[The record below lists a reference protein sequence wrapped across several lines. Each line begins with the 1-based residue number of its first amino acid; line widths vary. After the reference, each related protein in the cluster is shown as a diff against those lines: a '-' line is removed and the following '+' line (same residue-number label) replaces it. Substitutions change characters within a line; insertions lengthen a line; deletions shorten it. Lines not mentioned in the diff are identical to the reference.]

1 MTAISAAD
9 VNKLRKQTGLGLMDC
24 KNALVDSE
32 GDFEKAVEI
41 LRKKGQKIAAK
52 RGENEAGEG
61 YVIAK
66 VNASGNAGINMVLN
80 CETDFVA
87 KNSEFVAFANSLADL
102 AISNKAVN
110 RDALYALSLN
120 GVSVAEAIESQMG
133 KIGEK
138 LEISQYALIESPCVV
153 AYNHP
158 GNRTA
163 SLVGFNQNAGEAGRD
178 VAMQIAAMAPI
189 AIDETGVSE
198 EMKAKEI
205 EIGKELAIA
214 EGKPAEMAEK
224 IALGKLNKFYKE
236 RTLLHQEFIK
246 DNTKSVSQYLKSVDK
261 DLMVSAFKLIA
272 LS

>member
-66 VNASGNAGINMVLN
+66 VSADGAHGINMVLN

-87 KNSEFVAFANSLADL
+87 KNQEFINFANSIADL
-102 AISNKAVN
+102 ALSQKAADSNS
-110 RDALYALSLN
+110 LLGMSLN
-120 GVSVAEAIESQMG
+120 GTTVAEAIESQMG

-138 LEISQYALIESPCVV
+138 LEISSYGFIHAGEVV

-163 SLVGFNQNAGEAGRD
+163 SLVGFNKTAGDGGRD
-178 VAMQIAAMAPI
+178 VAMQIAAMTPI
-189 AIDETGVSE
+189 AIDQDGVSE
-198 EMKAKEI
+198 EIKAKEV
-205 EIGKELAIA
+205 EIGKDQAIA

-236 RTLLHQEFIK
+236 RTLLNQEFIK
-246 DNTKSVSQYLKSVDK
+246 DNTKSVGQYLKGIDK
-261 DLMVSAFKLIA
+261 DLSVTAFKLIT

>member
-1 MTAISAAD
+1 MAAITAAD

-66 VNASGNAGINMVLN
+66 VNAQGNAGINMVLN

-87 KNSEFVAFANSLADL
+87 KNQEFVDFANSIADL
-102 AISNKAVN
+102 ALSCKANN
-110 RDALYALSLN
+110 RDALYALSL
-120 GVSVAEAIESQMG
+120 GGTSVSEAIESQMG

-138 LEISQYALIESPCVV
+138 LEVSEYALVEAAHVV

-163 SLVGFNQNAGEAGRD
+163 ALVGFNQNAGDAGRD
-178 VAMQIAAMAPI
+178 IAMQIAAMAPI
-189 AIDETGVSE
+189 AIDESGVSE
-198 EMKAKEI
+198 ELKAKEI
-205 EIGKELAIA
+205 EIGKEQAMA

-224 IALGKLNKFYKE
+224 IAVGKLNKFFKE
-236 RTLLHQEFIK
+236 RTLLNQEFIK
-246 DNTKSVSQYLKSVDK
+246 DNTKSVGQYLKGVDK
-261 DLMVSAFKLIA
+261 DLTVSAFKLIA